1 MSTSR
6 SERSAIGVLR
16 VTVDDG
22 AVTACRLVS
31 GGGSA
36 AAPPPRPEPPADREL
51 LDRAFRQ
58 IGEYLAGKRREFT
71 IPLAPVG
78 TPFQRK
84 VWQVMSA
91 IPFGETLTYGETARR
106 CGAPGAARAVGGACH
121 RNPILLL
128 QPCHRVVAA
137 GGKPGGFGGGVP
149 LKLDLLALERG
160 DTKWRKK

>member
-16 VTVDDG
+16 VTVEDG

-31 GGGSA
+31 GGGNSA
-36 AAPPPRPEPPADREL
+36 ERPEPPADRKL
-51 LDRAFRQ
+51 LDRVFRQ
-58 IGEYLAGKRREFT
+58 IGEYFAGKRREFT

-84 VWQVMSA
+84 VWRVMTA

-106 CGAPGAARAVGGACH
+106 CGVPGAARAVGGACH

-149 LKLDLLALERG
+149 LKLSLLALEGG
-160 DTKWRKK
+160 DPSWRKK

>member
-6 SERSAIGVLR
+6 SEKTAIGVLR
-16 VTVDDG
+16 VTVERG
-22 AVTACRLVS
+22 AVTACRLLS
-31 GGGSA
+31 GGEPAGRDVPPASA
-36 AAPPPRPEPPADREL
+36 ADRAL

-71 IPLAPVG
+71 LPLAPGG
-78 TPFQRK
+78 TAFQRE
-84 VWQVMSA
+84 VWRAMTA
-91 IPFGETLTYGETARR
+91 IPCGETLTYGEVARR

-121 RNPILLL
+121 RNPILLF

-160 DTKWRKK
+160 EPKWRKK